1 MTDLTEKNLE
11 ATLLNLT
18 KTGKPIK
25 IKPTTWFGNPAGMT
39 PEEAQAM
46 MLAMSSKNK
55 VKKLSESTARS
66 TIAIM
71 RSMASHI
78 PISPFHN
85 MASDQMESLLNE
97 VVKYRSKK

>member
-1 MTDLTEKNLE
+1 
-11 ATLLNLT
+11 
-18 KTGKPIK
+18 
-25 IKPTTWFGNPAGMT
+25 MT

-46 MLAMSSKNK
+46 MIAMSSKNK
-55 VKKLSESTARS
+55 VKKLSESTART
-66 TIAIM
+66 TIAMM

-97 VVKYRSKK
+97 VLKHRSKK